1 MTRGDIYM
9 LDFGIPFGSEPG
21 RRRPVVIIQ
30 ADKENLNNL
39 NTKVVVPLTS
49 NTINADLRGNVFLPK
64 NESGLSKDSVALI
77 HQIVVVDKFRLEEK
91 ISKLPKHLLSKIED
105 EIDYV
110 TKVRSRHAVKP
121 RAVQPVVLWT
131 FRAGRKEDNQK
142 LFL

>member
-1 MTRGDIYM
+1 MIRGDIYM

-49 NTINADLRGNVFLPK
+49 NTINADLKGNVFISK
-64 NESGLSKDSVALI
+64 KDSGLSKDSVALV
-77 HQIVVVDKFRLEEK
+77 HQIIVVDKMRLEN
-91 ISKLPKHLLSKIED
+91 KLVKLSKDILKKIET

-110 TKVRSRHAVKP
+110 TK
-121 RAVQPVVLWT
+121 
-131 FRAGRKEDNQK
+131 E
-142 LFL
+142 

>member
-30 ADKENLNNL
+30 ANKENLNNL

-49 NTINADLRGNVFLPK
+49 NTINAELRGNVFLPK
-64 NESGLSKDSVALI
+64 KESGLSKDSVALV
-77 HQIVVVDKFRLEEK
+77 HQIIVVDKIRLEEK
-91 ISKLPKHLLSKIED
+91 ITKLPKNLLSKIEE

-110 TKVRSRHAVKP
+110 TK
-121 RAVQPVVLWT
+121 
-131 FRAGRKEDNQK
+131 E
-142 LFL
+142 

>member
-9 LDFGIPFGSEPG
+9 LDFGIPFGNEPG
-21 RRRPVVIIQ
+21 RLRPVVIIQ

-64 NESGLSKDSVALI
+64 NESGLSKNSVALI
-77 HQIVVVDKFRLEEK
+77 HQIVVVDKIPSWRK
-91 ISKLPKHLLSKIED
+91 ISKLPKHLLSKIEE

-110 TKVRSRHAVKP
+110 TK
-121 RAVQPVVLWT
+121 
-131 FRAGRKEDNQK
+131 E
-142 LFL
+142 

>member
-9 LDFGIPFGSEPG
+9 LHFGIPFGSEPG

-64 NESGLSKDSVALI
+64 NESGLIKDSVALI
-77 HQIVVVDKFRLEEK
+77 HQIVVVDK
-91 ISKLPKHLLSKIED
+91 IPS
-105 EIDYV
+105 
-110 TKVRSRHAVKP
+110 
-121 RAVQPVVLWT
+121 
-131 FRAGRKEDNQK
+131 
-142 LFL
+142 

>member
-30 ADKENLNNL
+30 ADKENLDNL

-49 NTINADLRGNVFLPK
+49 NTINAELRGNVFLPK
-64 NESGLSKDSVALI
+64 KESGLSKDSVALV
-77 HQIVVVDKFRLEEK
+77 HQIIVVDKIRLEEK
-91 ISKLPKHLLSKIED
+91 IAKLPKNLLSKIEE

-110 TKVRSRHAVKP
+110 TK
-121 RAVQPVVLWT
+121 
-131 FRAGRKEDNQK
+131 D
-142 LFL
+142 

>member
-30 ADKENLNNL
+30 ADKENLDNL
-39 NTKVVVPLTS
+39 NTKVIVPLTS

-64 NESGLSKDSVALI
+64 KESGLSKDSVALI
-77 HQIVVVDKFRLEEK
+77 HQIIVVDKIRFEEK
-91 ISKLPKHLLSKIED
+91 IAKLPKNLLSKIEE

-110 TKVRSRHAVKP
+110 TK
-121 RAVQPVVLWT
+121 
-131 FRAGRKEDNQK
+131 E
-142 LFL
+142 

>member
-77 HQIVVVDKFRLEEK
+77 HQIVVVDKIPSWRK
-91 ISKLPKHLLSKIED
+91 ISKLPKHLLSKIEE

-110 TKVRSRHAVKP
+110 TK
-121 RAVQPVVLWT
+121 
-131 FRAGRKEDNQK
+131 E
-142 LFL
+142 